1 MLKLRYGEERYN
13 KVIEALELDKMP
25 TFRKA
30 LNLINEQD
38 NALIHFKDKPQEEV
52 EKQPQDSKAKVI
64 PIDKV
69 VKQNEAKETQ
79 PTSKTDRRKEAKQ
92 KEPKTIEISA
102 EFETKVI
109 LCAEVGRRFNLFTR
123 NILKNGAQETDTN
136 KVRQAEPTYPYP

>member
-1 MLKLRYGEERYN
+1 
-13 KVIEALELDKMP
+13 
-25 TFRKA
+25 
-30 LNLINEQD
+30 
-38 NALIHFKDKPQEEV
+38 
-52 EKQPQDSKAKVI
+52 
-64 PIDKV
+64 V

-136 KVRQAEPTYPYP
+136 KVRQAEPTYPYPEHYEDENIVAKLEEEREWIRRNLRSIDDDFLDNF